1 MEFDTVTGLCPVASS
16 EATHYMYYVREIN
29 PALGVE
35 VHQLMK
41 AMPQYRAKY
50 HKNPRTIGYRLKKIM
65 AQFEIAFKQW
75 RKDGDGDLFTIQQLL
90 KRRIIYLLKNCYDEA
105 REITLEINA
114 EQTTLEVKLKE
125 ELLITFS

>member
-1 MEFDTVTGLCPVASS
+1 
-16 EATHYMYYVREIN
+16 
-29 PALGVE
+29 
-35 VHQLMK
+35 
-41 AMPQYRAKY
+41 
-50 HKNPRTIGYRLKKIM
+50 M